1 MAAGSAAVY
10 SLGCE
15 GLREYAGLGQPSL
28 WPSNARGG
36 GAVELVKGPKTLTR
50 LFGVCAPAMA
60 RKQCRVSMVKI
71 APCSWIS

>member
-15 GLREYAGLGQPSL
+15 GMREYAGLGQPSL

-50 LFGVCAPAMA
+50 
-60 RKQCRVSMVKI
+60 QCRVSMVKI